1 MIKVSADLVSS
12 EACVFGFQLV
22 TVSSHGLSSGYT
34 HVCIPFFFSYKDTRH
49 TGLEPTHMTSFYLNS
64 NPQI

>member
-22 TVSSHGLSSGYT
+22 TVSSHGLSSG
-34 HVCIPFFFSYKDTRH
+34 VSLCPNILF
-49 TGLEPTHMTSFYLNS
+49 
-64 NPQI
+64 